1 MIHFAWLLQLIYI
14 LKHLYTLWLQ
24 KLNNTC
30 LQNNFYEIGAEKIRS
45 RPFATKKSFDLK
57 PILARLLLLLQ
68 KTSSMITFL
77 LSIVALIAGYFLYG
91 KFVERIF
98 RIDPSKLTPAS
109 TLADGV
115 DYVPMKWPKIFL
127 IQFLNIAGLG
137 PIFGAIAGAV
147 WGPVAFVWIVFGAI
161 FAGAVHDYMSG
172 MMSLRMNGLSIHA
185 IVGRYMGNG
194 VKQFMSVFT
203 VAMMVLVGAV
213 FIMGPAKILSGLT
226 PGTIGVTTWATFI
239 FMYYVLATMLP
250 IDKLIGRIYPF
261 FGFAMLF
268 MAVGI
273 GGMMVVK
280 GLPVPEL
287 IPSNFVNM
295 NADPGKFPIFP
306 MLFVTIACGAISGF
320 HSTQSPLMARCITN
334 EKYGRRV
341 FYGAMIT
348 EGLVALIWAAVAMSF
363 FGGVRELNEVMAT
376 QKGNAAW
383 VVNEIS
389 NSLLGRIGAVLAI
402 IGVVAAPITS
412 GDTAF
417 RSARLIV
424 ADFFHFE
431 QKTIKNRLILTLP
444 LFVIGFLLTQVDFSI
459 IWRYMAWSNQ
469 TLATI
474 VLWTITI
481 YLAAEQKNFWI
492 TLVPAFFMTAV
503 VSAYLLV
510 APEGFAI
517 NTFYGQIS
525 GICIAVIT
533 VLWFMLWRNSL
544 AKVKTA
550 DIPINR
556 NK

>member
-1 MIHFAWLLQLIYI
+1 
-14 LKHLYTLWLQ
+14 
-24 KLNNTC
+24 
-30 LQNNFYEIGAEKIRS
+30 
-45 RPFATKKSFDLK
+45 
-57 PILARLLLLLQ
+57 
-68 KTSSMITFL
+68 MITFL
-77 LSIVALIAGYFLYG
+77 LSIAALITGYLIYG
-91 KFVERIF
+91 AFVERVF
-98 RIDPSKLTPAS
+98 GIDTSRPTPA
-109 TLADGV
+109 TTMADGV
-115 DYVPMKWPKIFL
+115 DYVPMKWRKIFL

-147 WGPVAFVWIVFGAI
+147 WGPVAFLWIVLGAI
-161 FAGAVHDYMSG
+161 FAGATHDFISG
-172 MMSLRMNGLSIHA
+172 MMSLRMNGLSIHE
-185 IVGRYMGNG
+185 ITGKYMGKG
-194 VKQFMSVFT
+194 VKNFMSVFT
-203 VAMMVLVGAV
+203 AAMMILVGAV

-226 PGTIGVTTWATFI
+226 PGFIGVTAWAIII
-239 FMYYVLATMLP
+239 FTYYVLATMLP

-273 GGMMVVK
+273 AGAMILK
-280 GLPVPEL
+280 QLPIPEL
-287 IPSNFVNM
+287 VPANFANM
-295 NADPGKFPIFP
+295 NANPDKFPVFP

-363 FGGVRELNEVMAT
+363 FGGVRELNEVMAV

-389 NSLLGRIGAVLAI
+389 NSLLGRFGAVLAI

-417 RSARLIV
+417 RSARLII
-424 ADFFHFE
+424 ADFLHFD
-431 QKTIKNRLILTLP
+431 QRSIKKRLLLTAP
-444 LFVIGFLLTQVDFSI
+444 LFVLGFLLTQIDFSI

-474 VLWTITI
+474 VLWTISI
-481 YLAAEQKNFWI
+481 YLAQEGKLYWI
-492 TLVPAFFMTAV
+492 TFIPAIFMSAV

-517 NTFYGQIS
+517 STTYGQIAGIAIAS
-525 GICIAVIT
+525 GLAV
-533 VLWFMLWRNSL
+533 WFLYW
-544 AKVKTA
+544 
-550 DIPINR
+550 NR
-556 NK
+556 KRIKP

>member
-1 MIHFAWLLQLIYI
+1 MF
-14 LKHLYTLWLQ
+14 
-24 KLNNTC
+24 
-30 LQNNFYEIGAEKIRS
+30 
-45 RPFATKKSFDLK
+45 
-57 PILARLLLLLQ
+57 
-68 KTSSMITFL
+68 TFL
-77 LSIVALIAGYFLYG
+77 LSIVALVLGYLVYG
-91 KFVERIF
+91 AFVEKVFGIETSRV
-98 RIDPSKLTPAS
+98 TPATS
-109 TLADGV
+109 KADGV
-115 DYVPMKWPKIFL
+115 DYVAMKWPKIFL

-147 WGPVAFVWIVFGAI
+147 WGPVAFIWIVFGAI
-161 FAGAVHDYMSG
+161 FAGAVHDFISG

-185 IVGRYMGNG
+185 IVGKYMGNG
-194 VKQFMSVFT
+194 VKQFMSLFT
-203 VAMMVLVGAV
+203 VAMMILVGAV

-226 PGTIGVTTWATFI
+226 PGLIGVTAWAVMIFI
-239 FMYYVLATMLP
+239 YYVLATLLP

-273 GGMMVVK
+273 GGAMIIN

-287 IPSNFVNM
+287 IPANMVNM
-295 NADPGKFPIFP
+295 NASPGKFPIFP

-334 EKYGRRV
+334 EKFGRRV

-363 FGGVRELNEVMAT
+363 FGGVRELNDVMAL

-383 VVNEIS
+383 IVNVIS
-389 NSLLGRIGAVLAI
+389 NSLLGRFGAILAI

-424 ADFFHFE
+424 ADFFKFE
-431 QKTIKNRLILTLP
+431 QKSILNRLIITIP
-444 LFVIGFLLTQVDFSI
+444 LFAIGFLLTQMDFSI

-481 YLAAEQKNFWI
+481 YLASEHKLYWI
-492 TLVPAFFMTAV
+492 SLIPAVFMSAV

-510 APEGFAI
+510 APEGFGI
-517 NTFYGQIS
+517 NTFYGQVS
-525 GICIAVIT
+525 GVCIAMVLLAWFLLWNRSGKEIAVTEEAMREPFRSYDHT
-533 VLWFMLWRNSL
+533 V
-544 AKVKTA
+544 K
-550 DIPINR
+550 
-556 NK
+556 